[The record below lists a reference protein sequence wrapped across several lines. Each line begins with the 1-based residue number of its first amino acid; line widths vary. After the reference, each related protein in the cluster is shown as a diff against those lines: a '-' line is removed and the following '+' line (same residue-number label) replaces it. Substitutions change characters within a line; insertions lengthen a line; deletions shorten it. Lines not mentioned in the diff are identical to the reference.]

1 MAIPHSAPVLAGA
14 LFAAAAAG
22 CGGGGHT
29 TSSGTPASRAS
40 APLRMSPCHFA
51 PHARCA
57 MLRVALDPA
66 RPGGRRLSLPIASV
80 GDPQRPVLLAL
91 TGGPGQPGVPF
102 LRRTRSLLGALA
114 DRFYIVM
121 IDQRGTGAGALR
133 CPALQRAM
141 GTSDLTVPPASA
153 VRDCARRLGSR
164 RALYTTTQVV
174 GDLDILRRA
183 LQVRRMWIM
192 GVSYGTYVAERYAL
206 AHPGNVTGLT
216 LASVVPQT
224 GVDATL
230 QDNLRATAHVL
241 RVACGRCATDPAR
254 DLHLAL
260 RRGADGPEVLDAL
273 TALSIADPGF
283 PGVPATL
290 RRAAAGD
297 RRRLDRLVATTR
309 RAQAAPATVLSQGL
323 HAATLCADSR
333 FPWAADAALASRPA
347 AHLTGDRVWP
357 FDAATADRNGLIEL
371 CRNWPPTQPPKTVL
385 DRPLP
390 PVPTLLLEGAA
401 DLSTTVSWMRQEA
414 RWTPHATVRVVPG
427 AGHGVLRSPAG
438 IQALRTFLADRS
450 R

>member
-1 MAIPHSAPVLAGA
+1 MPGS
-14 LFAAAAAG
+14 
-22 CGGGGHT
+22 
-29 TSSGTPASRAS
+29 PASRAA
-40 APLRMSPCHFA
+40 APFHMSPCRVA

-57 MLRVALDPA
+57 TLRVALDPA
-66 RPGGRRLSLPIASV
+66 RPGGRRLALRVAAV

-102 LRRTRSLLGALA
+102 LRRTRSRLGAVA
-114 DRFYIVM
+114 DRFDIVM
-121 IDQRGTGAGALR
+121 IDQRGTGGAALR

-164 RALYTTTQVV
+164 RAFYTTTQVV
-174 GDLDILRRA
+174 ADLEALRAVLRA
-183 LQVRRMWIM
+183 RRMWIM

-206 AHPGNVTGLT
+206 AHPRNVAGLV

-230 QDNLRATAHVL
+230 QDNLRATARVL
-241 RVACGRCATDPAR
+241 RAACGRCPTDPAR

-260 RRGADGPEVLDAL
+260 RRGANGPAVLDAL
-273 TALSIADPGF
+273 TALSIGAPDF
-283 PGVPATL
+283 PGVAAAL
-290 RRAAAGD
+290 HRAAAGD
-297 RRRLDRLVATTR
+297 RRGLDRLVAATR

-333 FPWAADAALASRPA
+333 FPAHRPD
-347 AHLTGDRVWP
+347 HPVWP
-357 FDAATADRNGLIEL
+357 FDAATASRNGLIEL
-371 CRNWPPTQPPKTVL
+371 CRHWPPAEAPTTTQL

-390 PVPTLLLEGAA
+390 AVPTLLLEGAA

-414 RWTPHATVRVVPG
+414 RWTLTPTIRVLPGVGHA
-427 AGHGVLRSPAG
+427 VLRSPAG
-438 IQALRTFLADRS
+438 IRAVRSFLARARRGRFS
-450 R
+450 P

>member
-1 MAIPHSAPVLAGA
+1 M
-14 LFAAAAAG
+14 
-22 CGGGGHT
+22 
-29 TSSGTPASRAS
+29 SGSPASRAL
-40 APLRMSPCHFA
+40 APLRMRPCDIA

-57 MLRVALDPA
+57 NLRVALDPA
-66 RPGGRRLSLPIASV
+66 RPGGRRLSLRVAAI
-80 GDPQRPVLLAL
+80 GDPQRPVLLSL

-121 IDQRGTGAGALR
+121 IDQRGTGAAALR

-153 VRDCARRLGSR
+153 VRDCARRLGRR
-164 RALYTTTQVV
+164 RAFYTTTQVV
-174 GDLDILRRA
+174 ADLEALRRA
-183 LQVRRMWIM
+183 LQATRMLIM

-206 AHPGNVTGLT
+206 AHPRNVAGLV

-230 QDNLRATAHVL
+230 QDNLRATARVL
-241 RVACGRCATDPAR
+241 RAACRRCPTDPAR

-260 RRGADGPEVLDAL
+260 RRGADGPAVLDAL
-273 TALSIADPGF
+273 TALSIAEPDF
-283 PGVPATL
+283 PGVAATL
-290 RRAAAGD
+290 HRAAVGD
-297 RRRLDRLVATTR
+297 RRRLDRLVAATR

-333 FPWAADAALASRPA
+333 LGSAAR
-347 AHLTGDRVWP
+347 LTADRVWP
-357 FDAATADRNGLIEL
+357 FDLATAARNGLMEL
-371 CRNWPPTQPPKTVL
+371 CRHWPPTEPPKTVVN
-385 DRPLP
+385 RPLP

-414 RWTPHATVRVVPG
+414 RWTPNATIRVLPG
-427 AGHGVLRSPAG
+427 VGHGVLRSPAG
-438 IQALRTFLADRS
+438 IRAVRTFLARAS
-450 R
+450 HS